1 MATAAAQGFVKRHQE
16 MQRQQQEA
24 AETMRRAE
32 ALKLAAESQAAA
44 VEPPGAAA
52 EPSAP
57 APDGENIGHPPP
69 PPRSPARPTP
79 KAGED
84 AFPKVDVEKVK
95 LARQVAKQTQEA
107 LRAQEAAIAQ
117 INQLLVENAKLGKE
131 LAEERKKTG
140 ALENI
145 GQDIFKGWW
154 G

>member
-1 MATAAAQGFVKRHQE
+1 M
-16 MQRQQQEA
+16 
-24 AETMRRAE
+24 
-32 ALKLAAESQAAA
+32 
-44 VEPPGAAA
+44 
-52 EPSAP
+52 
-57 APDGENIGHPPP
+57 
-69 PPRSPARPTP
+69 
-79 KAGED
+79 
-84 AFPKVDVEKVK
+84 DVEKVK